1 MTEKA
6 DVFCPTGWRLATLP
20 ELIGDEGVYVDGD
33 WVETIDQDRNG
44 EVRLIQLADIGEGE
58 FIDKSARF
66 LTAEKAIE
74 LRCTDLKPGDI
85 LVARMPDP
93 IGRACVF
100 PGLDQRCVTVVDV
113 CIIRPDTRLVDP
125 AYLCRVINSS
135 VFRRS
140 FAKYVV
146 GTTRPRISR
155 SNLSKVA
162 FPLPPLA
169 EQKRIAAILD
179 KADAIRRRRQEAA
192 RLADTLIPSVFY
204 EMFGDA
210 RTNRHKWP
218 MRKFS
223 EVCESRLGK
232 MLDGK
237 QQTGEHR
244 RPYLGNANVQW
255 FRFDL
260 ANLKDMDFDEFDR
273 AEFRLQAGDVLICEG
288 GEVGRAAV
296 WRDELPECYFQKA
309 IHRARPYPKKATPE
323 YIAWLMRDLAQHGGF
338 DLVTSQATIAHLTG
352 EKLKGLPIP
361 VPPFPLQEQFSKKVR
376 ELEAF
381 AKVQRLACDGLDN
394 LFNALVQR
402 AFRGEL

>member
-1 MTEKA
+1 MIATSSAIPIGSGVREIETWSPMSA
-6 DVFCPTGWRLATLP
+6 DLASEFEYIDIAAIDREQKVITATARTRASDAPSRARQIVQRGDVLVSTVRPALNAVAVVPASLDGAIASTGFTVLRSDERRLHGPYLFHWVRGTAFIDEMVRLATGASYP
-20 ELIGDEGVYVDGD
+20 AVS
-33 WVETIDQDRNG
+33 DR
-44 EVRLIQLADIGEGE
+44 II
-58 FIDKSARF
+58 
-66 LTAEKAIE
+66 KAS
-74 LRCTDLKPGDI
+74 CVP
-85 LVARMPDP
+85 VPFPD
-93 IGRACVF
+93 
-100 PGLDQRCVTVVDV
+100 
-113 CIIRPDTRLVDP
+113 DP
-125 AYLCRVINSS
+125 
-135 VFRRS
+135 RRS
-140 FAKYVV
+140 
-146 GTTRPRISR
+146 
-155 SNLSKVA
+155 
-162 FPLPPLA
+162 LA

-210 RTNRHKWP
+210 RTNRHEWP
-218 MRKFS
+218 LRKFS

-244 RPYLGNANVQW
+244 RPYVGNANVQW

-260 ANLKDMDFDEFDR
+260 TNLKDMDFDEFDR

-381 AKVQRLACDGLDN
+381 GTVQRSACAGLDD

-402 AFRGEL
+402 AFCGEL